1 MEKKG
6 NKKKPRRKKI
16 RCDSENVA
24 KWNLAGSG
32 KKCRFLPF
40 SIDRAAHES
49 LTNQLTTG
57 FRESIRIGYY
67 RAGDVLPSVNLI
79 ALQLGVSEIVVRG
92 AFRRLIDEGL
102 LSSRRKIGH
111 TVRTPEKPLW
121 KGHVLCVMT
130 DLDINPQLCVIVE
143 GIRRAL
149 SMKGYLFS
157 QVTVLTDVK
166 GPLDFSALDVALSRP
181 LDFAVTVFRN
191 HDIEKRLSAAGIP
204 FAVIGGKGP
213 LEKGCVGSVVLS
225 SVDAIRKMARQ
236 CVKHGISD
244 VHVVSCPDGRKWYRR
259 IADVFVDYGISP
271 RERIVNL
278 PHAEGCRFDT
288 VKTAGFDFIK
298 RESARGRSALPQ
310 LYVATDDFLAAGML
324 VGAMAFGIDIPRDVR
339 FVSYSNGGFGPFF
352 RKPVAK
358 LEQNADGNAAEATKR
373 ICDWLFRKKPF
384 PNSYLQA
391 KFILGETFLHN

>member
-244 VHVVSCPDGRKWYRR
+244 VQVVSCPDGGRWYRR
-259 IADVFVDYGISP
+259 IADIFADYGIFP
-271 RERIVNL
+271 QNTVVPL
-278 PHAEGCRFDT
+278 PHVEGWRFDA
-288 VKTAGFDFIK
+288 VRAAGFDYISRRK
-298 RESARGRSALPQ
+298 SMLPQ
-310 LYVATDDFLAAGML
+310 LYVVTDDFLAAGML
-324 VGAMAFGIDIPRDVR
+324 VGAIVNGIDIPRDVR
-339 FVSYSNGGFGPFF
+339 LIAYSNGGFGPFF
-352 RKPVAK
+352 CRPVAK
-358 LEQNADGNAAEATKR
+358 IEQNADLNAAEATKR
-373 ICDWLFRKKPF
+373 ICDWLFLRKPF
-384 PNSYLQA
+384 PNSYIQA
-391 KFILGETFLHN
+391 KFILGGTFLRN

>member
-92 AFRRLIDEGL
+92 AFRRLVDEGL

-111 TVRTPEKPLW
+111 TVRTLEKPLW
-121 KGHVLCVMT
+121 KGHVRCVMT

-204 FAVIGGKGP
+204 FAVIGGKG
-213 LEKGCVGSVVLS
+213 
-225 SVDAIRKMARQ
+225 
-236 CVKHGISD
+236 
-244 VHVVSCPDGRKWYRR
+244 
-259 IADVFVDYGISP
+259 
-271 RERIVNL
+271 
-278 PHAEGCRFDT
+278 
-288 VKTAGFDFIK
+288 
-298 RESARGRSALPQ
+298 
-310 LYVATDDFLAAGML
+310 
-324 VGAMAFGIDIPRDVR
+324 
-339 FVSYSNGGFGPFF
+339 
-352 RKPVAK
+352 
-358 LEQNADGNAAEATKR
+358 
-373 ICDWLFRKKPF
+373 
-384 PNSYLQA
+384 
-391 KFILGETFLHN
+391 

>member
-244 VHVVSCPDGRKWYRR
+244 VQVVSCPDGGRWYRR
-259 IADVFVDYGISP
+259 IADIFADYGIFP
-271 RERIVNL
+271 QNTVVPL
-278 PHAEGCRFDT
+278 PHVEGCRFDA
-288 VKTAGFDFIK
+288 VRAAGFDYISRRK
-298 RESARGRSALPQ
+298 SMLPQ
-310 LYVATDDFLAAGML
+310 LYVVTDDFLAAGML
-324 VGAMAFGIDIPRDVR
+324 VGAIVNGIDIPRDVR
-339 FVSYSNGGFGPFF
+339 LIAYSNGGFGPFF
-352 RKPVAK
+352 CRPVAK
-358 LEQNADGNAAEATKR
+358 IEQNADLNAAEATKR
-373 ICDWLFRKKPF
+373 ICDWLFLRKPF
-384 PNSYLQA
+384 PNSYIQA
-391 KFILGETFLHN
+391 KFILGGTFLRN

>member
-79 ALQLGVSEIVVRG
+79 ALKLGVSEIVVRG

-102 LSSRRKIGH
+102 LSSRSKIGH

-130 DLDINPQLCVIVE
+130 DHDINPQLCVIVE
-143 GIRRAL
+143 SIRRAL

-166 GPLDFSALDVALSRP
+166 GPVDFSALDVALTRP
-181 LDFAVTVFRN
+181 LDFPDRIHGGY
-191 HDIEKRLSAAGIP
+191 HDTPHTAFFQRPLAA
-204 FAVIGGKGP
+204 
-213 LEKGCVGSVVLS
+213 
-225 SVDAIRKMARQ
+225 
-236 CVKHGISD
+236 
-244 VHVVSCPDGRKWYRR
+244 
-259 IADVFVDYGISP
+259 DYGK
-271 RERIVNL
+271 R
-278 PHAEGCRFDT
+278 HASCGQVLLD
-288 VKTAGFDFIK
+288 V
-298 RESARGRSALPQ
+298 
-310 LYVATDDFLAAGML
+310 V
-324 VGAMAFGIDIPRDVR
+324 IP
-339 FVSYSNGGFGPFF
+339 
-352 RKPVAK
+352 
-358 LEQNADGNAAEATKR
+358 E
-373 ICDWLFRKKPF
+373 
-384 PNSYLQA
+384 NSYRKIKWSCQ
-391 KFILGETFLHN
+391 GNVQG

>member
-149 SMKGYLFS
+149 SMKGYLFR

-244 VHVVSCPDGRKWYRR
+244 VQVVSCPDGGRWYRR
-259 IADVFVDYGISP
+259 IADIFADYGIFP
-271 RERIVNL
+271 QNTVVPL
-278 PHAEGCRFDT
+278 PHVEGCRFDA
-288 VKTAGFDFIK
+288 VRAAGFDYISRRK
-298 RESARGRSALPQ
+298 SMLPQ
-310 LYVATDDFLAAGML
+310 LYVVTDDFLAAGML
-324 VGAMAFGIDIPRDVR
+324 VGAIVNGIDIPRDVR
-339 FVSYSNGGFGPFF
+339 LIAYSNGGFGPFF
-352 RKPVAK
+352 CRPVAK
-358 LEQNADGNAAEATKR
+358 IEQNADLNAAEATKR
-373 ICDWLFRKKPF
+373 ICDWLFLRKPF
-384 PNSYLQA
+384 PNSYIQA
-391 KFILGETFLHN
+391 KFILGGTFLRN

>member
-244 VHVVSCPDGRKWYRR
+244 VQVVSCPDGGRWYRR
-259 IADVFVDYGISP
+259 IADIFADYGIFP
-271 RERIVNL
+271 QNTVVPL
-278 PHAEGCRFDT
+278 PHVEGCRFDA
-288 VKTAGFDFIK
+288 VRAAGFDYISRRK
-298 RESARGRSALPQ
+298 SMLPQ
-310 LYVATDDFLAAGML
+310 LYVVTDDFLAAGML
-324 VGAMAFGIDIPRDVR
+324 VGVIVNGIDIPRDVR
-339 FVSYSNGGFGPFF
+339 LIAYSNGGFGPFF
-352 RKPVAK
+352 CRPVAK
-358 LEQNADGNAAEATKR
+358 IEQNADLNAAEATKR
-373 ICDWLFRKKPF
+373 ICDWLFLRKPF
-384 PNSYLQA
+384 PNSYIQA
-391 KFILGETFLHN
+391 KFILGGTFLRN

>member
-1 MEKKG
+1 MRNKIVKKHLG
-6 NKKKPRRKKI
+6 EGRSVKKRN
-16 RCDSENVA
+16 S
-24 KWNLAGSG
+24 AGLSAGG
-32 KKCRFLPF
+32 KFPPF
-40 SIDRAAHES
+40 AVDRTACES

-67 RAGDVLPSVNLI
+67 RAGDVLPSVNQI
-79 ALQLGVSEIVVRG
+79 ALKLGVSEIVVRG

-130 DLDINPQLCVIVE
+130 DHDINPQLCVIVE
-143 GIRRAL
+143 SLRRAL

-166 GPLDFSALDVALSRP
+166 GPVDFSDLDVALTRP

-191 HDIEKRLSAAGIP
+191 HNIEKHLSAAGVP

-236 CVKHGISD
+236 CVKRGISD
-244 VHVVSCPDGRKWYRR
+244 VQVVSCPDGGRWYRR
-259 IADVFVDYGISP
+259 IADIFADYGIFP
-271 RERIVNL
+271 QNTVVPL
-278 PHAEGCRFDT
+278 PHVEGCRFDA
-288 VKTAGFDFIK
+288 VRAAGFDYISRRK
-298 RESARGRSALPQ
+298 SMLPQ
-310 LYVATDDFLAAGML
+310 LYVVTDDFLAAGML
-324 VGAMAFGIDIPRDVR
+324 VGAIANGIDIPRDVR
-339 FVSYSNGGFGPFF
+339 LIAYSNGGFGPFF
-352 RKPVAK
+352 CRPVAK
-358 LEQNADGNAAEATKR
+358 IEQNADLNAEEARKR
-373 ICDWLFRKKPF
+373 ICDWLFLRKPF
-384 PNSYLQA
+384 PNSYIQA
-391 KFILGETFLHN
+391 KFIMGDTFQRD

>member
-1 MEKKG
+1 
-6 NKKKPRRKKI
+6 
-16 RCDSENVA
+16 
-24 KWNLAGSG
+24 
-32 KKCRFLPF
+32 
-40 SIDRAAHES
+40 
-49 LTNQLTTG
+49 
-57 FRESIRIGYY
+57 
-67 RAGDVLPSVNLI
+67 
-79 ALQLGVSEIVVRG
+79 
-92 AFRRLIDEGL
+92 
-102 LSSRRKIGH
+102 
-111 TVRTPEKPLW
+111 
-121 KGHVLCVMT
+121 
-130 DLDINPQLCVIVE
+130 
-143 GIRRAL
+143 
-149 SMKGYLFS
+149 
-157 QVTVLTDVK
+157 
-166 GPLDFSALDVALSRP
+166 
-181 LDFAVTVFRN
+181 
-191 HDIEKRLSAAGIP
+191 
-204 FAVIGGKGP
+204 
-213 LEKGCVGSVVLS
+213 
-225 SVDAIRKMARQ
+225 MACQ

-259 IADVFVDYGISP
+259 IADVFADYGISP